1 MALSLDQLN
10 TAPSAWLLQ
19 QLGGL
24 YEHSPWIAEQALQ
37 QRPFVSLAQF
47 KHAMAQVVT
56 AASREA
62 QLALVRAHPE
72 LAGRAMVSQ
81 ALTAESTGEQ
91 SRAGLSDCSPQE
103 FERLQ
108 QLNSAYNERFGHP
121 FILAVRG
128 PRGDGLSRQQIIATF
143 ERRLHNPVNTELCE
157 CLRNIHRIAEIRL
170 DDKFGI
176 VPALGNEVWD
186 WHEALAEFSDP
197 GYHEKGQLTVTYL
210 TEAHQA
216 CAASLRERMLACG
229 FDTVSTDAVGN
240 VVGRYRASRPGAPT
254 LMTGS
259 HFDSVRNGGKYDGRL
274 GIFVPM
280 ACVRHLHQSQ
290 QRLPFDL
297 ELVAFAEEEG
307 QRYKATFL
315 GSGALVGQFDD
326 RWLEQTDAQ
335 GISMRTAM
343 VQAGLNPQ
351 HIGSL
356 QRQAK
361 DYLGFIEVHIEQGP
375 VLNELNLPLG
385 VVTSIN
391 GSVRYSCE
399 ITGTACHA
407 GTTPMS
413 RRSDAAAAAAELI
426 LYAEQRAGRDAD
438 SVATVGQLLVPNGST
453 NVVPGRCQFT
463 LDMRAPANAQRDALV
478 DDILAELR
486 RICER
491 RQVRLALEETM
502 RASAA
507 PSAPAWQARWEQ
519 ALNTLGVPIHRMPSG
534 AGHDAMKLHELMPQA
549 MLFVRGENAG
559 ISHNPLEST
568 TNCDMQLAIETFSM
582 LLTQLAAELQPV

>member
-128 PRGDGLSRQQIIATF
+128 PRGDGLSRQQIIAAF

-170 DDKFGI
+170 EDKFGM
-176 VPALGNEVWD
+176 VPTLGNEVWD
-186 WHEALAEFSDP
+186 WHEALAQFSDP
-197 GYHEKGQLTVTYL
+197 GYRENGQLTVTYL
-210 TEAHQA
+210 TEAHLA

-297 ELVAFAEEEG
+297 ELIAFAEEEG

-315 GSGALVGQFDD
+315 GSGALVGQFDG
-326 RWLEQTDAQ
+326 RWLEQSDAQ

-351 HIGSL
+351 DIGSL

-413 RRSDAAAAAAELI
+413 LRNDAAAAAAELI

>member
-1 MALSLDQLN
+1 MALSLEQLN

-91 SRAGLSDCSPQE
+91 SRAGLSECSPQE
-103 FERLQ
+103 FDRLQ

-121 FILAVRG
+121 FIVAVRG
-128 PRGDGLSRQQIIATF
+128 PRGDGLSRQQIIAIF

-240 VVGRYRASRPGAPT
+240 VVGRYRASRPDAPT

-326 RWLEQTDAQ
+326 R
-335 GISMRTAM
+335 
-343 VQAGLNPQ
+343 
-351 HIGSL
+351 
-356 QRQAK
+356 
-361 DYLGFIEVHIEQGP
+361 
-375 VLNELNLPLG
+375 
-385 VVTSIN
+385 
-391 GSVRYSCE
+391 
-399 ITGTACHA
+399 
-407 GTTPMS
+407 
-413 RRSDAAAAAAELI
+413 
-426 LYAEQRAGRDAD
+426 
-438 SVATVGQLLVPNGST
+438 
-453 NVVPGRCQFT
+453 
-463 LDMRAPANAQRDALV
+463 
-478 DDILAELR
+478 
-486 RICER
+486 
-491 RQVRLALEETM
+491 
-502 RASAA
+502 
-507 PSAPAWQARWEQ
+507 
-519 ALNTLGVPIHRMPSG
+519 
-534 AGHDAMKLHELMPQA
+534 
-549 MLFVRGENAG
+549 
-559 ISHNPLEST
+559 
-568 TNCDMQLAIETFSM
+568 
-582 LLTQLAAELQPV
+582 

>member
-1 MALSLDQLN
+1 MALSLEQLN

-81 ALTAESTGEQ
+81 TLTAESTGEQ
-91 SRAGLSDCSPQE
+91 SRAGLSECSPQE
-103 FERLQ
+103 FDRLQ

-121 FILAVRG
+121 FIVAVRG
-128 PRGDGLSRQQIIATF
+128 PRGDGLSRQQIIAIF

-240 VVGRYRASRPGAPT
+240 VVGRYRASRPDAPT

-361 DYLGFIEVHIEQGP
+361 DYLGFIELHIEQGP

-426 LYAEQRAGRDAD
+426 LYAEQRAQRDAD

-478 DDILAELR
+478 DDILTELR

-491 RQVRLALEETM
+491 RQVRLTLEETM

-568 TNCDMQLAIETFSM
+568 TNCDMQLAIDTFSM

>member
-37 QRPFVSLAQF
+37 RRPFVSLAQF

-91 SRAGLSDCSPQE
+91 SRAGLSECSPQE

-121 FILAVRG
+121 FIVAVRG

-176 VPALGNEVWD
+176 VPTLGNEVWD
-186 WHEALAEFSDP
+186 WHEALAQFSDP
-197 GYHEKGQLTVTYL
+197 GYHENGQLTVTYL

>member
-1 MALSLDQLN
+1 
-10 TAPSAWLLQ
+10 
-19 QLGGL
+19 
-24 YEHSPWIAEQALQ
+24 
-37 QRPFVSLAQF
+37 
-47 KHAMAQVVT
+47 
-56 AASREA
+56 
-62 QLALVRAHPE
+62 
-72 LAGRAMVSQ
+72 
-81 ALTAESTGEQ
+81 
-91 SRAGLSDCSPQE
+91 
-103 FERLQ
+103 
-108 QLNSAYNERFGHP
+108 
-121 FILAVRG
+121 
-128 PRGDGLSRQQIIATF
+128 
-143 ERRLHNPVNTELCE
+143 
-157 CLRNIHRIAEIRL
+157 
-170 DDKFGI
+170 
-176 VPALGNEVWD
+176 
-186 WHEALAEFSDP
+186 
-197 GYHEKGQLTVTYL
+197 
-210 TEAHQA
+210 
-216 CAASLRERMLACG
+216 
-229 FDTVSTDAVGN
+229 
-240 VVGRYRASRPGAPT
+240 
-254 LMTGS
+254 
-259 HFDSVRNGGKYDGRL
+259 
-274 GIFVPM
+274 M

-326 RWLEQTDAQ
+326 RWLEQTDTQ

-351 HIGSL
+351 DIGSL

-426 LYAEQRAGRDAD
+426 LYAEQRAQRDAD

-491 RQVRLALEETM
+491 RQVRLSLEETM

-534 AGHDAMKLHELMPQA
+534 AGHDAMKLHELMPQG

-568 TNCDMQLAIETFSM
+568 TNCDMQLAIDTFSM
-582 LLTQLAAELQPV
+582 LLTQLAAELRTV

>member
-81 ALTAESTGEQ
+81 TLTAESTGEQ
-91 SRAGLSDCSPQE
+91 SRAGLSECSPQE
-103 FERLQ
+103 FDRLQ

-121 FILAVRG
+121 FIVAARG

-326 RWLEQTDAQ
+326 RWLEQTDTQ

-351 HIGSL
+351 DIGSL

-426 LYAEQRAGRDAD
+426 LYAEQRAQRDAD

-491 RQVRLALEETM
+491 RQVRLSLEETM

-568 TNCDMQLAIETFSM
+568 TNCDMQLAIDTFSM

>member
-37 QRPFVSLAQF
+37 RRPFVSLAQF

-91 SRAGLSDCSPQE
+91 SRAGLSECSPQE
-103 FERLQ
+103 FDRLQ

-121 FILAVRG
+121 FIVAVRG

-170 DDKFGI
+170 DDKFGMA
-176 VPALGNEVWD
+176 PKLGNEVWD
-186 WHEALAEFSDP
+186 WHEALAQFSDP
-197 GYHEKGQLTVTYL
+197 GYHENGQLTVTYL

-407 GTTPMS
+407 GTTPRS